1 MISYGMY
8 HPGTLLVPVLSK
20 SPSCHGAM
28 PMVLHSVR
36 RSGFQRDRE
45 YTTYATL
52 KSWG

>member
-20 SPSCHGAM
+20 SPSCHDAM

-36 RSGFQRDRE
+36 RSDFKRDRE